1 MQEILSSQ
9 GKVDLNSVHKLQQQ
23 SLIVL
28 LPLTQT
34 YCSIFYPCN
43 NMLHRFMHADA
54 QAAHL
59 TLQPAPWSP
68 LSLPGPHKHPRGRL
82 RAPGNDGQQVAS
94 AAKKISFF
102 SLTQTTPAKRATD
115 RSLLL
120 AYFLLR
126 NTSDF
131 FVSVQFVCADLH
143 SLLQPDAILH
153 CVSSH
158 LLLGMSQHQSE
169 GMLSLPTGCMA
180 QQNSNSHSQAGREKI
195 WDQKPNLHCLNILL
209 SPNLILNGSDQSALS
224 TKAAKSCKTSGF
236 VLKRTRQ
243 GTANF
248 TSYGTARQ
256 LQ

>member
-94 AAKKISFF
+94 AAKKLPLQKEPLTDHSCLLTFF
-102 SLTQTTPAKRATD
+102 SETPQISLCLCSLCVQTYTA
-115 RSLLL
+115 
-120 AYFLLR
+120 F
-126 NTSDF
+126 
-131 FVSVQFVCADLH
+131 C
-143 SLLQPDAILH
+143 
-153 CVSSH
+153 
-158 LLLGMSQHQSE
+158 SQMQYCIASA
-169 GMLSLPTGCMA
+169 PTYYWA
-180 QQNSNSHSQAGREKI
+180 
-195 WDQKPNLHCLNILL
+195 
-209 SPNLILNGSDQSALS
+209 
-224 TKAAKSCKTSGF
+224 
-236 VLKRTRQ
+236 
-243 GTANF
+243 
-248 TSYGTARQ
+248 
-256 LQ
+256 